1 VTGVVAR
8 AHTRQRKGVARAA
21 ALLDGVSWNGVGLVL
36 LLCFVNGVRRHVP
49 SISEQDVVVWP
60 WLLDIVQTTGWTT
73 IVAIPIALAVVAAY
87 NLAPPRATARYA
99 AVVLGA
105 ATASL
110 LALPVSMTAEAFLG
124 CGGDVHACFGDDP
137 LRIYIGNFTRYFAM
151 SALFALVFVHLRDAD
166 ESATRAREA
175 EEARARFVE
184 RMEEARLAVL
194 QAQIEPHF
202 LFNTLANVR
211 RLYQTAPS
219 DAATMLENLMRYFAA
234 ALPQMRASE
243 STLGREAELT
253 AAYLRIQQIRMGRR
267 LAFDIA
273 IPPALRD
280 VALPPMVLLTL
291 AENAVKHGLAPLRE
305 GGRVE
310 ITAAVDERELR
321 VRVIDSGGGFRQSS
335 GGGTGLANIRA
346 RLSGLYGSAGRLT
359 LSSNTPHGVT
369 ATIAVPLSAE
379 AAS

>member
-1 VTGVVAR
+1 
-8 AHTRQRKGVARAA
+8 
-21 ALLDGVSWNGVGLVL
+21 
-36 LLCFVNGVRRHVP
+36 
-49 SISEQDVVVWP
+49 
-60 WLLDIVQTTGWTT
+60 
-73 IVAIPIALAVVAAY
+73 
-87 NLAPPRATARYA
+87 
-99 AVVLGA
+99 
-105 ATASL
+105 
-110 LALPVSMTAEAFLG
+110 
-124 CGGDVHACFGDDP
+124 
-137 LRIYIGNFTRYFAM
+137 
-151 SALFALVFVHLRDAD
+151 
-166 ESATRAREA
+166 
-175 EEARARFVE
+175 
-184 RMEEARLAVL
+184 
-194 QAQIEPHF
+194 
-202 LFNTLANVR
+202 
-211 RLYQTAPS
+211 
-219 DAATMLENLMRYFAA
+219 
-234 ALPQMRASE
+234 
-243 STLGREAELT
+243 
-253 AAYLRIQQIRMGRR
+253 MGRR